1 MPLYANDK
9 SRIRKADRLD
19 LSVRRHGLDPKPRCR
34 TIDTL
39 RMQRID
45 HHLGDSGKRY
55 QEPALG
61 QHDAVRR
68 SIWAIG
74 SVLPRPVI
82 EAARNL
88 MHSLVERSAKRYIQ
102 FLDAATD
109 SQDRQVAPDR
119 LANKRQRRR
128 VALRVVQDFRVT
140 GLGAVMAR
148 MDVRRTPG
156 QEQSVQPVEHLADVD
171 FRSDRRDQYRQALRG
186 IDHGTRIPLVDSV
199 EDALFDRATAGG
211 NTYERQMTGGN
222 QIETQGWSWRRPVAN
237 GSRYTN
243 NSGSNATPN
252 CTSEIETVVI
262 LRC

>member
-19 LSVRRHGLDPKPRCR
+19 LSVRRHGLHPKPRCR

-45 HHLGDSGKRY
+45 HHLRSPGKRC

-61 QHDAVRR
+61 QRDAVRR

-74 SVLPRPVI
+74 RILPRTVI

-140 GLGAVMAR
+140 GLGTVMAG

-171 FRSDRRDQYRQALRG
+171 FRSDRWDQYRQAPGR
-186 IDHGTRIPLVDSV
+186 IDHGTRISFVDSV
-199 EDALFDRATAGG
+199 EDALADRAKAGG
-211 NTYERQMTGGN
+211 NANERHMTGGH
-222 QIETQGWSWRRPVAN
+222 QIGIHGWNWRRPVAK

-252 CTSEIETVVI
+252 CTSEIETVV
-262 LRC
+262 